1 MQRSAFGF
9 GVVAIVASAGVA
21 ALVGCAVGT
30 EPEGLGESELT
41 NLPAEAGKGDENSV
55 VLPAKSTPTV
65 EEDSGGGGG
74 GTDSGGGGTDAGVD
88 SGGGGGTDAGVDSG
102 GGTGGTS
109 CASPNTCVG
118 STDLGS
124 MSGDTGAGVKTAQG
138 SGSQWFKV
146 RVTEDDS
153 NVFGLSLLAKAE
165 LTSPPGTNFDVF
177 VYVGGNSSATECSS
191 VSASGTSTAS
201 LDTAKAEWGEGTLSN
216 GSSDDRN
223 VTVEVR
229 WVSGTCSP
237 TAKWTLNV
245 RGNTP

>member
-9 GVVAIVASAGVA
+9 GVVAIVASVGVA
-21 ALVGCAVGT
+21 ALVGCAVGA

-41 NLPAEAGKGDENSV
+41 NLPVEAGNGDENSV
-55 VLPAKSTPTV
+55 VLPPKTTPTE
-65 EEDSGGGGG
+65 EEDAGGGG
-74 GTDSGGGGTDAGVD
+74 GTDSGGGGKDAGVD
-88 SGGGGGTDAGVDSG
+88 SGGGTDAGVDSG
-102 GGTGGTS
+102 GGTGGTA

-118 STDLGS
+118 STDLGTI
-124 MSGDTGAGVKTAQG
+124 SGDTGAGVKTAQG

-177 VYVGGNSSATECSS
+177 VYVAGSSSATECSA
-191 VSASGTSTAS
+191 VSASGTSSAA
-201 LDTAKAEWGEGTLSN
+201 LDTAKAEWGEGTISN

-229 WVSGTCSP
+229 WISGTCSP